1 MADLSPLQLYS
12 SALIFAPKTS
22 IIRNTFQNC
31 IPSWI
36 SQQPEV
42 EAGWNAV
49 LQTLEHSSGV
59 NSVAFSHDSKLL
71 ASASDDKTVKVWDAA
86 TGTLQQTLEGHNSGV
101 YSVAFSHDSKLLA
114 SASCDKTV
122 KVWDAATGT
131 LQQTLTVGSYVGSL
145 LFDNTNSIL
154 VTNIGYFKL
163 DRTTNLPL
171 STSSREISSRSHCKG
186 LSISGSWVLWNGQ
199 NLLWLP
205 PDFRATTSVISHT
218 GSILAIGCQSGKVFI
233 IGINIPHSNIL

>member
-59 NSVAFSHDSKLL
+59 N
-71 ASASDDKTVKVWDAA
+71 
-86 TGTLQQTLEGHNSGV
+86 
-101 YSVAFSHDSKLLA
+101 SVAFSHDSKLLA